1 MFSIIIAHIHYWS
14 VYYTHRP
21 SYQSSHH
28 FSLNHKVNSFS
39 SKSKRI
45 FLESFIY
52 SSLNSLIFSFRYYN
66 LDDSV
71 AREILGKKLSSRY
84 RKDLDEVADRTGI
97 RLKSCRRQF
106 DNVKRIFKSVEE
118 LPGSVTNNIKQSFL
132 LPDELA
138 RKYSVI
144 VFIACLRFETAKRRL
159 QYLDFSDFFE
169 CAQAI
174 MTYWTYTYQHSG
186 PEYYDTE
193 MDREFLLDL
202 REIRSLLDKEK
213 EIKQ

>member
-1 MFSIIIAHIHYWS
+1 M
-14 VYYTHRP
+14 
-21 SYQSSHH
+21 
-28 FSLNHKVNSFS
+28 
-39 SKSKRI
+39 
-45 FLESFIY
+45 
-52 SSLNSLIFSFRYYN
+52 N
-66 LDDSV
+66 L
-71 AREILGKKLSSRY
+71 LGKFQFNRKLWSR
-84 RKDLDEVADRTGI
+84 KI
-97 RLKSCRRQF
+97 
-106 DNVKRIFKSVEE
+106 
-118 LPGSVTNNIKQSFL
+118 NNNGLNF
-132 LPDELA
+132 

-169 CAQAI
+169 CAQSI

-202 REIRSLLDKEK
+202 REVRSLLDKEK

>member
-1 MFSIIIAHIHYWS
+1 M
-14 VYYTHRP
+14 
-21 SYQSSHH
+21 
-28 FSLNHKVNSFS
+28 
-39 SKSKRI
+39 
-45 FLESFIY
+45 
-52 SSLNSLIFSFRYYN
+52 N
-66 LDDSV
+66 L
-71 AREILGKKLSSRY
+71 LGKFQFNRKFWSR
-84 RKDLDEVADRTGI
+84 KI
-97 RLKSCRRQF
+97 
-106 DNVKRIFKSVEE
+106 
-118 LPGSVTNNIKQSFL
+118 NNNGLNF
-132 LPDELA
+132 

-169 CAQAI
+169 CAQSI

-202 REIRSLLDKEK
+202 REVRSLLDKEK

>member
-1 MFSIIIAHIHYWS
+1 M
-14 VYYTHRP
+14 
-21 SYQSSHH
+21 
-28 FSLNHKVNSFS
+28 
-39 SKSKRI
+39 
-45 FLESFIY
+45 
-52 SSLNSLIFSFRYYN
+52 
-66 LDDSV
+66 DDSV

-106 DNVKRIFKSVEE
+106 DNVKRIFKCVEE
-118 LPGSVTNNIKQSFL
+118 LPGSVTNNIKQHFL

-202 REIRSLLDKEK
+202 REVRSLLDKEK
-213 EIKQ
+213 EIKQYVALIYQELNLIVCVMC

>member
-1 MFSIIIAHIHYWS
+1 M
-14 VYYTHRP
+14 
-21 SYQSSHH
+21 
-28 FSLNHKVNSFS
+28 
-39 SKSKRI
+39 I
-45 FLESFIY
+45 FNEKQNVDF
-52 SSLNSLIFSFRYYN
+52 
-66 LDDSV
+66 
-71 AREILGKKLSSRY
+71 Y
-84 RKDLDEVADRTGI
+84 R
-97 RLKSCRRQF
+97 
-106 DNVKRIFKSVEE
+106 
-118 LPGSVTNNIKQSFL
+118 
-132 LPDELA
+132 

-202 REIRSLLDKEK
+202 REVRSLMDKEK